1 MFRGRVQ
8 TDGFLQDYALL
19 GAGLLSLADVTG
31 DKMWQDRAAVLANG
45 ILDRFARADGSF
57 STSPHEKDLLI
68 PMGDEGDMETPSG
81 TSAAIDVLLRLHKI
95 SGDPRYRDAAARA
108 VMHLSGQLQNRP
120 EGWAAAVATLNR
132 QALPAASQAAPSAD
146 ASARSATGGFHIPV
160 TADHVQV
167 RAVGRSSADAEEID
181 VILKIDEKYHVN
193 ANPASLDFLIPT
205 SVEFDG
211 IRPSKLEYPKPIR
224 FKAEFA
230 SEGLDVYEG
239 VVTVVAKLPK
249 GSLQQAGTV
258 HATITAQAC
267 TNQICLPPST
277 LPVSIAGADK

>member
-1 MFRGRVQ
+1 VQ

-31 DKMWQDRAAVLANG
+31 DKMWQDRAAMLANG
-45 ILDRFARADGSF
+45 ILERFARADGSF

-81 TSAAIDVLLRLHKI
+81 TSAAIDVLLRLHKV
-95 SGDPRYRDAAARA
+95 SGEPRYRDAAVRA
-108 VMHLSGQLQNRP
+108 VTRLSGQLQNRP

-132 QALPAASQAAPSAD
+132 QALPAAPQAAPSAD
-146 ASARSATGGFHIPV
+146 ASARSATGGFHVPV
-160 TADHVQV
+160 TADHLRV
-167 RAVGRSSADAEEID
+167 RAVGKSSADAEEID

-230 SEGLDVYEG
+230 PEGLDVYEG
-239 VVTVVAKLPK
+239 VVTVVAKFPK
-249 GSLQQAGTV
+249 GSLQQAGTI
-258 HATITAQAC
+258 HASVTAQAC

-277 LPVSIAGADK
+277 LPVSIVGADK